1 MTHEPGE
8 STVFSQVKG
17 NEGHASLTAG
27 NVLLH
32 QNEALDVQVK
42 QALTDKIQQVSA
54 EVLPRTED
62 YFLARTF
69 GSLLADID
77 RSGYDSSLTTVGP
90 PVQKNELTKGID
102 IAFNVVGMAR
112 ARSLSPQDVAI
123 DIGAHV
129 RSNEANSS
137 VEVVGPFVNIEL
149 DHAQSALQIISEIEG
164 LKNKYG
170 HFRDDLDPKI
180 VVIDYSSPNVA
191 KNMTVAHLRSTI
203 IGHSLVKIHEA
214 AGDIPFG
221 INHIGDW
228 GTQFGNIIY
237 QYKSELARRGDAFLV
252 ELEIDPTATLMR
264 IYREFTAN
272 LPNDP
277 NLADAGRAM
286 FHKLEEGD
294 PELVELWDKFRKWS
308 LRDFGP
314 AYTRLGVNF
323 DAIQGESFYEDKM
336 APTVDDAIQ
345 KGVLRTND
353 DGAVVFPSQP
363 LINHSGKPNNRI
375 MLDQNGEPRD
385 EIIVKPSGG
394 TVYLTRDL
402 AAIAYRSAELHA
414 DKVLYVIGKEQE
426 PHTMELFAMATQM
439 GYLTLGNL
447 VHISFGH
454 LNVEGRKMKSRAGKV
469 VLLND
474 ILDES
479 QEAAMDMILKRK
491 AERGDGTPLTAKE
504 IITAR
509 QIGLS
514 ALIFNDLRQDRRR
527 DIEFNPDM
535 ATNIEEGGSVY
546 IQYTDAR
553 LTRVIEKVGQ
563 VGELTTIP
571 AEISDDERSILLE
584 MARLPF
590 VIKEASEQNM
600 PNKLAT
606 YLTDLC
612 QSINAFYNE
621 KPVVNAP
628 TEEERIFRTHLLKAA
643 KQVIENT
650 SRLLHIELPG
660 EM

>member
-1 MTHEPGE
+1 MAHEPVE
-8 STVFSQVKG
+8 STVFPEQNG
-17 NEGHASLTAG
+17 NEGQTPSAIR
-27 NVLLH
+27 NVLIS
-32 QNEALDVQVK
+32 QNEALDAQVK
-42 QALTDKIQQVSA
+42 QTLVDRIQEISA
-54 EVLPRTED
+54 EVLPRSED
-62 YFLARTF
+62 YFITRIY
-69 GSLLADID
+69 GSLIAGI
-77 RSGYDSSLTTVGP
+77 SQAGYDSSLTTIGP
-90 PVQKNELTKGID
+90 PVQKNKLTKGVD

-112 ARSLSPQDVAI
+112 ALSASPQDVAT
-123 DIGAHV
+123 DIGA
-129 RSNEANSS
+129 RLSEDDANSS
-137 VEVVGPFVNIEL
+137 IDVVGPFVNIGL
-149 DHAQSALQIISEIEG
+149 DHTQSALHIISEVEG
-164 LKNKYG
+164 LKDKYG
-170 HFRDDLDPKI
+170 HFRDEVDPKV

-237 QYKSELARRGDAFLV
+237 QYKSELTRRGDAFLD
-252 ELEIDPTATLMR
+252 ELEANPTATLMR

-272 LPNDP
+272 MKDDP

-314 AYTRLGVNF
+314 TYNRLGVNF

-336 APTVDDAIQ
+336 TPTVDDAIQ
-345 KGVLRTND
+345 KGVLRKNE
-353 DGAVVFPSQP
+353 DGTVVFPSQP
-363 LINHSGKPNNRI
+363 LINHSGKPNDRI
-375 MLDQNGEPRD
+375 MLDHNGEPRD

-402 AAIAYRSAELHA
+402 AAIAYRSDELHA

-439 GYLTLGNL
+439 GYLALGNL
-447 VHISFGH
+447 VHVSFGH
-454 LNVEGRKMKSRAGKV
+454 LNVDGRKMKSRAGKV

-474 ILDES
+474 ILDQS

-491 AERGDGTPLTAKE
+491 TERGDGTPLTEKE
-504 IITAR
+504 IIIAR

-514 ALIFNDLRQDRRR
+514 ALVFNDLRQDRRR

-535 ATNIEEGGSVY
+535 AANVEEGGSVY
-546 IQYTDAR
+546 IQYTHAR
-553 LTRVIEKVGQ
+553 LERVIEKVGE
-563 VGELTTIP
+563 VSELTTIP
-571 AEISDDERSILLE
+571 AEVSDDERSILLE
-584 MARLPF
+584 MARLPL
-590 VIKEASEQNM
+590 VISEASEQNM

-612 QSINAFYNE
+612 RSINSFYND
-621 KPVVNAP
+621 KPVMNAP
-628 TEEERIFRTHLLKAA
+628 TEEERVFRTHLIKAA

-650 SRLLHIELPG
+650 SHLLHLELPG